1 MVRSGFHSVPLLKW
15 KLRAACID
23 DANTLAMIDA
33 TASPHPWSESQFI
46 AICSDLTSSSLN
58 PCSERIQVLVED
70 DDICGFVVYSQVVG
84 EGSIHSIV
92 VSPLWQG
99 QGKGSL
105 LLQGALDVLSRN
117 GASCCQLEVRESNTV
132 ARGMYERFGF
142 HLDGIREKYYPMANG
157 REDALLLSK
166 LLPQP

>member
-1 MVRSGFHSVPLLKW
+1 MVGSGFHSVPSLKR

-33 TASPHPWSESQFI
+33 TASPHPWSEAQFI
-46 AICSDLTSSSLN
+46 TVCSDATSSSLN
-58 PCSERIQVLVED
+58 PCSERIQVLVDD
-70 DDICGFVVYSQVVG
+70 DDICGFVVYSQVVD
-84 EGSIHSIV
+84 EGCIQSIV

-99 QGKGSL
+99 QGMGSFL
-105 LLQGALDVLSRN
+105 LLGVLDILSRN

-132 ARGMYERFGF
+132 ARGLYESFGF
-142 HLDGIREKYYPMANG
+142 RHDGIRQKYYPMANG

-166 LLPQP
+166 SLPRP